1 MSSSP
6 PIEVPDGDEAEKAD
20 GPQPPK
26 EPPPVN
32 SYFFR
37 RDRSRHRR
45 HRYERHDRR
54 DRYGRYERYH
64 RYRSRSRS
72 READLRKVS
81 GSLCRMVRYEEH
93 RPEGLD
99 VDDEGRVSLNQLLKI
114 TNFHEKTLL
123 KAVREHQYQDRSTG
137 ALRFS
142 LEPTPDGKDM
152 VIRVY
157 PGRQQ
162 GNENWSRWTQEPSG
176 MSAKA
181 EVKEES
187 WEGRWRQ
194 KSWWG
199 RSWGKG
205 DDMWAEG

>member
-1 MSSSP
+1 MASP
-6 PIEVPDGDEAEKAD
+6 PIEVPDGDEPEKAPED

-37 RDRSRHRR
+37 RDRSRHGRR
-45 HRYERHDRR
+45 HRYDRYARHDRR
-54 DRYGRYERYH
+54 D

-72 READLRKVS
+72 REVDLRKVS
-81 GSLCRMVRYEEH
+81 NSLCRMVRYEEH
-93 RPEGLD
+93 RPTGLD

-152 VIRVY
+152 VIRNWDYKNWFCDGCIVMYPFFVGWVY
-157 PGRQQ
+157 T
-162 GNENWSRWTQEPSG
+162 ST
-176 MSAKA
+176 
-181 EVKEES
+181 
-187 WEGRWRQ
+187 
-194 KSWWG
+194 
-199 RSWGKG
+199 
-205 DDMWAEG
+205 